1 MVDRPTPDE
10 YKKRYQE
17 YRQKALASFPFAQ
30 VTAPGD
36 QALATW
42 EGLVAARRGAPVVI
56 GNDDELFR
64 LVESMPE
71 IPGHVRKSAGEII
84 EIAGGIRH
92 PDDWIRRSADDMA
105 KARERLP
112 QLLQRHPNPPKPD
125 PAMLSFLQ
133 GAMPGTVSNP
143 TWEELIAAMS
153 RESQPPIGEWP
164 SSVSDSPELSIALD
178 LRTGAPIP
186 LAHIIIVPT
195 DDWTTIPAH
204 FHWGHWNGCPAPEY
218 HVAALRS
225 WRDRFGA
232 ELVGLSHDVMNLRV
246 RQKPKTQLEAL
257 ELAREHYAYCP
268 DIVDQGVGSLSALAA
283 SLMAHEWWY
292 FWWD

>member
-1 MVDRPTPDE
+1 
-10 YKKRYQE
+10 
-17 YRQKALASFPFAQ
+17 
-30 VTAPGD
+30 
-36 QALATW
+36 
-42 EGLVAARRGAPVVI
+42 
-56 GNDDELFR
+56 
-64 LVESMPE
+64 
-71 IPGHVRKSAGEII
+71 
-84 EIAGGIRH
+84 
-92 PDDWIRRSADDMA
+92 MA

-164 SSVSDSPELSIALD
+164 SSVSESPELSIALD

-283 SLMAHEWWY
+283 ALMAHEWWY